1 MRVAPILY
9 MEHLTDEQISE
20 YECSDRIWLHQEEF
34 EHWLSEPGVVSIL
47 RLTNGVEQ
55 FAIGSVYN
63 VHYNDPEV
71 IYIPS
76 WMCAR
81 LTEDDTV
88 QIERFQPSL
97 CTGLTLQP
105 HTSDHLTLEDPVT
118 VLRDAFENYSC
129 LMPGMEIPLWIG
141 SKMYVTISELQ
152 PIANTPLCIRN
163 CELEIDL
170 LPPYDLAIQEF
181 TEKEPANTILHT
193 KIVPNE
199 IVSNEIVSNEIVSN
213 EIVSNEVP
221 KSEGIVL
228 GGSVSNKTRRELAA
242 EAALRRMNPA
252 KN

>member
-1 MRVAPILY
+1 
-9 MEHLTDEQISE
+9 
-20 YECSDRIWLHQEEF
+20 
-34 EHWLSEPGVVSIL
+34 
-47 RLTNGVEQ
+47 
-55 FAIGSVYN
+55 
-63 VHYNDPEV
+63 
-71 IYIPS
+71 
-76 WMCAR
+76 MCAR